1 LIIDVKYDESK
12 TRHLQRNTILNQT
25 FRLFIDKGI
34 QNVTMQDIAEASSIQ
49 RRTLYYYYNNKEA
62 LAVELINCFM
72 GESKKILLHIPNY
85 FDTGY
90 ARLEYMLHTFLD
102 YLLNNEDVVLFTV
115 QTDYY
120 FQKNY
125 GETNGIKGIMFTD
138 DFIEPSFLSELKQ
151 GIEDGSIKKQ
161 YAYNMEEVFFIIL
174 SSIFS
179 LVQRLLF
186 REDIIRIES
195 GYDRKSI
202 SVLIDVLLSGLKA

>member
-1 LIIDVKYDESK
+1 VIIDVNYDESK
-12 TRHLQRNTILNQT
+12 TKYIQRNTILNQA

-72 GESKKILLHIPNY
+72 GESKKLLLHIPNY
-85 FDTGY
+85 LDTGY
-90 ARLEYMLHTFLD
+90 ARLEYIFHTFLD
-102 YLLNNEDVVLFTV
+102 YMLNNEDVVLFTV

-125 GETNGIKGIMFTD
+125 GETNGIKGMMFTD
-138 DFIEPSFLSELKQ
+138 DFIEPTFLSELRH

-161 YAYNMEEVFFIIL
+161 YAHKMDEVFFVLL

-179 LVQRLLF
+179 LAQRLLF
-186 REDIIRIES
+186 REDIIKMES